1 MRRGRLAESAAL
13 AFKRLD
19 KAGREIRKAAAAAVT
34 ESPAGSMICV
44 RMKSPGCGGFFM
56 AISVA
61 PSMLMIVFQI
71 QVANFEI
78 RGVNAE
84 RQTPIACYGQAPG
97 ALAVASQGVRLPG
110 QEREQF
116 FRVLHGVEKGKH
128 LAELIRRI
136 GRNTLCAVLRVERP
150 QALVGEVPNPHMIEC
165 SL

>member
-1 MRRGRLAESAAL
+1 MRVSILTPKAFSIRRAILPESAAL
-13 AFKRLD
+13 PFKRLD
-19 KAGREIRKAAAAAVT
+19 KAGREICKAAAAAVT
-34 ESPAGSMICV
+34 ERPAGSMISV

-56 AISVA
+56 AMGIA

-97 ALAVASQGVRLPG
+97 AFAVATQGVRLPG
-110 QEREQF
+110 CERAQF

-128 LAELIRRI
+128 LRSLSAES
-136 GRNTLCAVLRVERP
+136 GGTP
-150 QALVGEVPNPHMIEC
+150 FALLSE
-165 SL
+165 